1 MRIYKYRG
9 VHVVCKYA
17 ITCYITTCNQVRVS
31 KIIGPKKLSEANTVP
46 FIELYYST
54 KNLGPLTWAIC
65 TLSTELQLHW
75 AEGSLSVSPFTHTDW
90 CLSWWA
96 TTSTYSLRPPRNM
109 KAWEQ
114 EANLTC
120 IMTLW
125 ISMIS
130 GDV

>member
-1 MRIYKYRG
+1 MQFQTPCSPGQKRFHCCIDRGTQKNNDVMRIYKYRG

-96 TTSTYSLRPPRNM
+96 TTST
-109 KAWEQ
+109 
-114 EANLTC
+114 
-120 IMTLW
+120 
-125 ISMIS
+125 
-130 GDV
+130 